1 MGNIH
6 DNYQKYK
13 GFYNK
18 NEKCSKKKKIRPCL
32 EINVISTL
40 FVQFEI

>member
-18 NEKCSKKKKIRPCL
+18 NDKCSKKK
-32 EINVISTL
+32 NQAL
-40 FVQFEI
+40 FEN